1 VTLGGVN
8 RTVLVQGV
16 MYRRAPTSSPTQ
28 EVSED
33 MTNAPT
39 PFMAPILLLAH

>member
-8 RTVLVQGV
+8 RTVLVKGV
-16 MYRRAPTSSPTQ
+16 MYRRRSTSSPTQ